1 MKRTIGAGGGVAR
14 QVLPDVPER
23 ASATIQ
29 GAVRVGVR
37 VQVDATGKVV
47 DADLES
53 AGPSKY
59 FAGLAL
65 KAARAWEFVPPT
77 ADGQPTPSD
86 WIVRFEF
93 QPDGTKATTFRAA
106 Q

>member
-1 MKRTIGAGGGVAR
+1 MGKAVGADGGVAR
-14 QVLPDVPER
+14 QVLPNVPAT

-29 GAVRVGVR
+29 GTVRVGVR

-47 DADLES
+47 GADLES

-59 FAGLAL
+59 FAGLAE

-93 QPDGTKATTFRAA
+93 QSNGTKATTVRATP
-106 Q
+106 